1 MSYSYGEGTPGFR
14 PLELCSMSDPDTK
27 RYKPMGKLGSATN
40 IWSVGASLIS
50 LCNRELVP
58 KTDPYSPEMAIPSFN
73 ANAQQVYSQELRN
86 LLSACVCYRGDDRIG
101 AQDLLDSISRLTAGM
116 EAAPGDPDLANGMR
130 AGQSTSAE
138 AEPAWRSTIKERYRL
153 GMSYDDGEAQRVAE
167 EQEDAEKAEE
177 EKAKRKQEAADA
189 AQAAKDQKA
198 AVAKAKREAAKA
210 KKPKKGKK

>member
-1 MSYSYGEGTPGFR
+1 
-14 PLELCSMSDPDTK
+14 MSDPNTK

-40 IWSVGASLIS
+40 IWSLGASLIS
-50 LCNRELVP
+50 LCNREPVP
-58 KTDPYSPEMAIPSFN
+58 KTDPYSPEMAIPRFN

-86 LLSACVCYRGDDRIG
+86 LLSSCVHYRGVDRIG
-101 AQDLLDSISRLTAGM
+101 AQDLLDSISRLTAGT
-116 EAAPGDPDLANGMR
+116 EAAPGDLDLANGMR

-153 GMSYDDGEAQRVAE
+153 GMSYDDGEAARVAE

-177 EKAKRKQEAADA
+177 EKARRKQEAADA
-189 AQAAKDQKA
+189 AQVAKDQKA
-198 AVAKAKREAAKA
+198 AVAKAKREAAKE